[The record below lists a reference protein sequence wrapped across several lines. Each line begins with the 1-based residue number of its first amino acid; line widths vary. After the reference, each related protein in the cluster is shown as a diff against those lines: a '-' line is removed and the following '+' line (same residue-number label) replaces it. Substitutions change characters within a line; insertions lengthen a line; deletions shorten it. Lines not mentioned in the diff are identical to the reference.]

1 MFENSMNIVL
11 RPTRNTYVEIPDM
24 KANELIHEPEDIFS
38 RRWNTGRVWT
48 FINCVHDD
56 VSRSLCLVGDHFFEA
71 FYHCG
76 IARFLHPTV
85 VCGIE
90 SGEYVTTGIGLSREL
105 DEE

>member
-1 MFENSMNIVL
+1 
-11 RPTRNTYVEIPDM
+11 VEIRDT
-24 KANELIHEPEDIFS
+24 KANKFIHETKDIFS
-38 RRWNTGRVWT
+38 RRWNTGHVWT
-48 FINCVHDD
+48 FVKSVHND

-71 FYHCG
+71 FYHCR